1 MGRWYMK
8 RSGLVAMVV
17 IALSLPTVLQAGT
30 FENTDPNPYQYETI
44 INGVPTYGTLYG
56 NSALYG
62 FCDEGCELIL
72 TATGQTIQMKP
83 DDHIVINNGVME
95 CQND

>member
-1 MGRWYMK
+1 MK
-8 RSGLVAMVV
+8 RLGLIAMVV
-17 IALSLPTVLQAGT
+17 IALFLPTILQAGT

-72 TATGQTIQMKP
+72 TSTGQTIQMKS
-83 DDHIVINNGVME
+83 DDHIVVNNGVMQR
-95 CQND
+95 QND

>member
-1 MGRWYMK
+1 MK

-72 TATGQTIQMKP
+72 TSTGQTIQMKP

-95 CQND
+95 RQND

>member
-1 MGRWYMK
+1 MK

-95 CQND
+95 RQND

>member
-1 MGRWYMK
+1 MK
-8 RSGLVAMVV
+8 RLGLIAMVAA
-17 IALSLPTVLQAGT
+17 ALLLPTVLQAGT

-44 INGVPTYGTLYG
+44 FDGVPTYGTLYG

-72 TATGQTIQMKP
+72 TSTGQTMEMKP
-83 DDHIVINNGVME
+83 DDHIVINNGVMQR
-95 CQND
+95 QND

>member
-1 MGRWYMK
+1 MK